1 MIVGIGTDIAEVE
14 RIRLALETY
23 GEQFERKVF
32 TEEEI
37 AYCRRTPRRAAERY
51 AARFAAKEAFAK
63 ALGTG
68 ISRGIYWKDISV
80 RRFPGS
86 RPFIELQGR
95 AAEMCAGMRS
105 HLSLTHTDST
115 AMATVI
121 LEKD

>member
-1 MIVGIGTDIAEVE
+1 MIVGIGTDIAEVD
-14 RIRLALETY
+14 RIRRALDLY

-37 AYCRRTPRRAAERY
+37 AYCQRTPRRAAERF

-68 ISRGIYWKDISV
+68 IARGVYWRDIGV
-80 RRFPGS
+80 RRMPGG
-86 RPFIELQGR
+86 RPFIELRGQ
-95 AAEMCAGMRS
+95 AALLCAGMRA
-105 HLSLTHTDST
+105 HLSLTHTETS

-121 LEKD
+121 LERE